1 MNFLDG
7 SIFNVRSREVNIM
20 HILALVLLF
29 LVASIAATCSGDFSG
44 LAAIGKFVGGAILVF
59 VMLWLFTQPALL
71 IVVILA
77 VIVIAVCCLGK

>member
-1 MNFLDG
+1 
-7 SIFNVRSREVNIM
+7 M
-20 HILALVLLF
+20 HILALILLF
-29 LVASIAATCSGDFSG
+29 LVASTAAACNGDFSG

-59 VMLWLFTQPALL
+59 VILWLFTQPALL